1 MNGSSRRRS
10 ERSQELAS
18 VHAILC
24 GLLLVLLLQ
33 FLLLAISVE
42 GFMAGKR
49 LHLAAASAGSLVC
62 FAGACGLIRY
72 LFSGAAR

>member
-1 MNGSSRRRS
+1 MNETARRRS
-10 ERSQELAS
+10 GRSQDLAS

-24 GLLLVLLLQ
+24 GLLLILLLQ
-33 FLLLAISVE
+33 FLLLAVSVE

-49 LHLAAASAGSLVC
+49 LHLGAATAGSLAC

-72 LFSGAAR
+72 LFSHPGR

>member
-1 MNGSSRRRS
+1 MNGTSRRRS
-10 ERSQELAS
+10 ERSQQLAS

-24 GLLLVLLLQ
+24 GLLLLLLLQ

-49 LHLAAASAGSLVC
+49 LHLGAASAGSLAC

-72 LFSGAAR
+72 LFSSRSR